1 MTGIPF
7 EDANH
12 LYKETG
18 IMKNNHTGDI
28 MKTKKVSHIQVV
40 K

>member
-1 MTGIPF
+1 MGIPTF
-7 EDANH
+7 TED
-12 LYKETG
+12 KETG